1 MHRDVKLENILFDQN
16 RNVKLSDFGFS
27 VHSKDKRLKIFCGTP
42 SYMAPEI
49 VMRREYK
56 GRPVDVW
63 SLGVLLYAMLCG
75 CFPFTAS
82 NYPNLYKR
90 IIRGQFR
97 VPEYLTHTVRDL
109 LRCMVCVDP
118 AKRYTMQ
125 QVRRHPWSSGS
136 ERLPKPLPTVT
147 HLVSDNPSDDLDS
160 SVLDSMVRLG
170 FNRAEIIESV
180 LGRRRNQRT
189 ACYYLLRSKAL
200 AAKAS
205 NSVAALTQAAAAAK
219 EKVAG
224 AGAGAGASVNK
235 VDKDGAEE
243 VKGGEEEKKDED
255 VSEEEEEEEEEEE
268 KKKKN

>member
-1 MHRDVKLENILFDQN
+1 MHRDVKLENILFDSN

-136 ERLPKPLPTVT
+136 ERLPKPLPNVT

-160 SVLDSMVRLG
+160 TVLDSMVRLG

-200 AAKAS
+200 AAKANS
-205 NSVAALTQAAAAAK
+205 SVAALTQAAAAAK
-219 EKVAG
+219 QDKG
-224 AGAGAGASVNK
+224 KSGSNK
-235 VDKDGAEE
+235 DARSEGEE
-243 VKGGEEEKKDED
+243 VKGEEEKKDGCEGVRED
-255 VSEEEEEEEEEEE
+255 CDVGGVEGEVAAKS
-268 KKKKN
+268 